1 MLFLI
6 HPSMS
11 TLAIAYVH
19 VDSGFAGNTPA
30 MAFVYKN
37 TNNQSD
43 HRYCHDWGINGEKLT
58 LVNADVI
65 HIDQRALFSLP
76 LSYRAIQTDVGE
88 KRSDFKGSALSI
100 VTEKLDIY

>member
-1 MLFLI
+1 MLI
-6 HPSMS
+6 QASQ
-11 TLAIAYVH
+11 AILLQWLLY
-19 VDSGFAGNTPA
+19 T
-30 MAFVYKN
+30 KIQI
-37 TNNQSD
+37 TNQID